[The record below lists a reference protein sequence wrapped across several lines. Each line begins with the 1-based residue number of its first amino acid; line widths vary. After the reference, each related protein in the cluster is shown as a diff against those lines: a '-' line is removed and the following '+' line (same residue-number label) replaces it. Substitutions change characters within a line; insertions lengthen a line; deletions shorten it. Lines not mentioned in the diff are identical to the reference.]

1 MTIELVKVEDNLR
14 IKENEYAT
22 NPDVI
27 GFTVFTSCIG
37 IVALLKNK
45 TLVGIHLV
53 IFKDA
58 IFGEDPNDVQKVID
72 KVQDREKVIIVGQD
86 AIWKNPDNGEVITKA
101 YEELK
106 KQLDNPPVVAT
117 NDGVFHV
124 KKVGDD
130 LKVMVCIESLPEPQE
145 DQESRSSED
154 FSSQQDNIVG
164 AKDTPIKFT
173 LPDGISVQIVDNNAS
188 APDPNVFKDV
198 KNGKEEKNP
207 YIKELYVAAPTGAK
221 ENFFVCI
228 EKV

>member
-58 IFGEDPNDVQKVID
+58 IFGQDPNDVQKVID

-86 AIWKNPDNGEVITKA
+86 AIWKNPENGEVITKA

-130 LKVMVCIESLPEPQE
+130 LKVMVCIESGPQA
-145 DQESRSSED
+145 QQGQTSRSSD
-154 FSSQQDNIVG
+154 NFSSQEDNVVG
-164 AKDTPIKFT
+164 PKDTPIKFT
-173 LPDGISVQIVDNNAS
+173 LPDGITVNIADDNRN
-188 APDPNVFKDV
+188 APDPTLFTDV
-198 KNGKEEKNP
+198 KNGREEKNP
-207 YIKELYVAAPTGAK
+207 YIKELYVAEVRDAT

-228 EKV
+228 ERV